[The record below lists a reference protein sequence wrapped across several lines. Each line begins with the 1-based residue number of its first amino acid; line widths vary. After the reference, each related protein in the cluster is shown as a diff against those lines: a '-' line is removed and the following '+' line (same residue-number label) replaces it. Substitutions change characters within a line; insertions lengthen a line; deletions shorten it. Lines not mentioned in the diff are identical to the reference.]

1 MEIVYPR
8 ACGVDVHKSF
18 IVAVICISESVK
30 PRYIKKRFSTFNNQL
45 IQFRQWLIDNNCQNV
60 CMESTGKY
68 YVPVYNAL
76 EDHISNV
83 VVANPKWVKAIKGEK
98 DDNKDAKWIADLFK
112 FGIVRSSYIPEK
124 NIRIL
129 REFTRYQFKLVNI
142 RSSEKNRFQN
152 ALTVGNCKIDLV
164 FSDVF
169 GKSASSIV
177 DTILSD
183 EPYTS
188 EDILS
193 KVHGRCKSSDEDILS
208 AVEGT
213 DLNHYQKSRIR
224 IVQKHMEYVDSLLDE
239 IQHHINI
246 MVSAYENYIQLLMTI
261 PGVSRKSAIIIIS
274 ELGIDVSQWSSHRK
288 LAAWAG
294 LAPGCNESAGKKKS
308 VKISK
313 AGVYIKPCLVQVAH
327 AAVKDKN
334 CDYYA
339 DKFSRISKRR
349 GKKRAII
356 AIARKILV
364 AIYHILKTGEVFNPS
379 DMADVE
385 TTKQQRIEY
394 IKNNLRNAF
403 NQLSR
408 TGLSDEEILQFIIKK
423 SSNSPQTE
431 QPSIW
436 GKGLYALFQVK
447 HYFPFLF
454 FIQIKPQH
462 NIHKDTH
469 LQNPVH

>member
-18 IVAVICISESVK
+18 IVAVICISESIK

-45 IQFRQWLIDNNCQNV
+45 IHFRDWLIENNCHNV

-68 YVPVYNAL
+68 YIPVYNAL
-76 EDHISNV
+76 EGHIPNV

-124 NIRIL
+124 DIRIL
-129 REFTRYQFKLVNI
+129 REFTRYQYKLVNI

-152 ALTVGNCKIDLV
+152 ALTVGNCKLDLV
-164 FSDVF
+164 FTDVF

-193 KVHGRCKSSDEDILS
+193 KVHGRCKASSDDILS
-208 AVEGT
+208 SVEGT
-213 DLNHYQKSRIR
+213 NLNQYQKARIK

-239 IQHHINI
+239 VQHHIDMMI
-246 MVSAYENYIQLLMTI
+246 ESYENYIQLLMTI
-261 PGVSRKSAIIIIS
+261 PGVNRKSAIIIIS
-274 ELGIDVSQWSSHRK
+274 ELGIDVSQWSSARK
-288 LAAWAG
+288 LAAWAR
-294 LAPGCNESAGKKKS
+294 LAPGHNESAGKKKS

-313 AGVYIKPCLVQVAH
+313 ASIYLKPCLVQVAH
-327 AAVKDKN
+327 DAVKDKT
-334 CDYYA
+334 CSYYA
-339 DKFSRISKRR
+339 EKFGRISKRR

-385 TTKQQRIEY
+385 TTKEQRIAY
-394 IKNNLRNAF
+394 ITNNFRNAF

-408 TGLSDEEILQFIIKK
+408 TGLSEEEILSIIIKK
-423 SSNSPQTE
+423 SNNSPQTE
-431 QPSIW
+431 
-436 GKGLYALFQVK
+436 
-447 HYFPFLF
+447 
-454 FIQIKPQH
+454 
-462 NIHKDTH
+462 
-469 LQNPVH
+469 

>member
-18 IVAVICISESVK
+18 IVAVICISESIK
-30 PRYIKKRFSTFNNQL
+30 PKYIKKRFSTFNNQL
-45 IQFRQWLIDNNCQNV
+45 IQFREWLIENNCQNV

-68 YVPVYNAL
+68 YIPVYNAL
-76 EDHISNV
+76 ESHISNV

-124 NIRIL
+124 DIRIL
-129 REFTRYQFKLVNI
+129 REFTRYQYKLVNI

-193 KVHGRCKSSDEDILS
+193 KVHRGCKASSQDILS

-213 DLNHYQKSRIR
+213 NLNHDQKARIK
-224 IVQKHMEYVDSLLDE
+224 IVQKHMDYLDSLLDE
-239 IQHHINI
+239 VQQHIDL
-246 MVSAYENYIQLLMTI
+246 MVKSYENYIQLLMTI

-274 ELGIDVSQWSSHRK
+274 ELGIDVSQWSSARK

-313 AGVYIKPCLVQVAH
+313 AGIYLKPCLVQVAH
-327 AAVKDKN
+327 AAVKDKE
-334 CDYYA
+334 CSYYA
-339 DKFSRISKRR
+339 EKFSRISKRR

-385 TTKQQRIEY
+385 TTKEQRVAY
-394 IKNNLRNAF
+394 ITNNFRNAF

-408 TGLSDEEILQFIIKK
+408 TGLSEEEILNIIIKK
-423 SSNSPQTE
+423 SGNSPQTE
-431 QPSIW
+431 
-436 GKGLYALFQVK
+436 
-447 HYFPFLF
+447 
-454 FIQIKPQH
+454 
-462 NIHKDTH
+462 
-469 LQNPVH
+469 

>member
-18 IVAVICISESVK
+18 IVAVICISESIN

-45 IQFRQWLIDNNCQNV
+45 IQFRDWLIENNCHNV

-68 YVPVYNAL
+68 YIPVYNAL
-76 EDHISNV
+76 EGHIPNV

-124 NIRIL
+124 DIRIL
-129 REFTRYQFKLVNI
+129 REFTRYQYKLVNI

-152 ALTVGNCKIDLV
+152 ALTVGNCKLDLV
-164 FSDVF
+164 FTDVF

-193 KVHGRCKSSDEDILS
+193 

-213 DLNHYQKSRIR
+213 NLNQYQKARIK

-239 IQHHINI
+239 VQHHIDM
-246 MVSAYENYIQLLMTI
+246 MVESYENYIQLLMTI
-261 PGVSRKSAIIIIS
+261 PGVNRKSAIIIIS
-274 ELGIDVSQWSSHRK
+274 ELGIDVSQWSSARK

-294 LAPGCNESAGKKKS
+294 LAPGHNESAGKKKS

-313 AGVYIKPCLVQVAH
+313 AGIYLKPCLVQVAH
-327 AAVKDKN
+327 AAVKDKT
-334 CDYYA
+334 CSYYA
-339 DKFSRISKRR
+339 EKFGRISKRR

-385 TTKQQRIEY
+385 TTKEQRIAY
-394 IKNNLRNAF
+394 ITNNFRNAF

-408 TGLSDEEILQFIIKK
+408 TGLSEEEILSIIIKK
-423 SSNSPQTE
+423 SNNSPQTE
-431 QPSIW
+431 QPFIW
-436 GKGLYALFQVK
+436 GKGHYALFW
-447 HYFPFLF
+447 
-454 FIQIKPQH
+454 
-462 NIHKDTH
+462 
-469 LQNPVH
+469 

>member
-1 MEIVYPR
+1 MHGIHWQVLY
-8 ACGVDVHKSF
+8 S
-18 IVAVICISESVK
+18 CIQCIGK
-30 PRYIKKRFSTFNNQL
+30 P
-45 IQFRQWLIDNNCQNV
+45 
-60 CMESTGKY
+60 
-68 YVPVYNAL
+68 
-76 EDHISNV
+76 HISNV

-124 NIRIL
+124 DIRIL
-129 REFTRYQFKLVNI
+129 REFTRYQYKLVNI

-193 KVHGRCKSSDEDILS
+193 KVHRGCKASSQDILS

-213 DLNHYQKSRIR
+213 DLNHDKKARIR
-224 IVQKHMEYVDSLLDE
+224 IVQKHMDYLDSLLDE
-239 IQHHINI
+239 VQQHIDL
-246 MVSAYENYIQLLMTI
+246 MVKSYENYIQLLMTI

-274 ELGIDVSQWSSHRK
+274 ELCIVVSQWSSARK

-313 AGVYIKPCLVQVAH
+313 ARIYLKPCLVQVAH
-327 AAVKDKN
+327 AAVKDKS
-334 CDYYA
+334 CSYYA
-339 DKFSRISKRR
+339 EKFSRISKRR

-364 AIYHILKTGEVFNPS
+364 AIYHILKTGELFNPS

-385 TTKQQRIEY
+385 TTKEQRVAY
-394 IKNNLRNAF
+394 ITNNFRNAF

-408 TGLSDEEILQFIIKK
+408 TGLSEEEILNIIIKK
-423 SSNSPQTE
+423 SGNSPQTE
-431 QPSIW
+431 
-436 GKGLYALFQVK
+436 
-447 HYFPFLF
+447 
-454 FIQIKPQH
+454 
-462 NIHKDTH
+462 
-469 LQNPVH
+469 

>member
-18 IVAVICISESVK
+18 IVAVICISESVE

-431 QPSIW
+431 
-436 GKGLYALFQVK
+436 
-447 HYFPFLF
+447 
-454 FIQIKPQH
+454 
-462 NIHKDTH
+462 
-469 LQNPVH
+469 

>member
-1 MEIVYPR
+1 M
-8 ACGVDVHKSF
+8 HNSF
-18 IVAVICISESVK
+18 IVAVICISESIK

-45 IQFRQWLIDNNCQNV
+45 IQFRDWLIENNCHNV

-68 YVPVYNAL
+68 YIPVYNAL
-76 EDHISNV
+76 EGHIPNV

-124 NIRIL
+124 DIRIL
-129 REFTRYQFKLVNI
+129 REFTRYQYKLVNI

-152 ALTVGNCKIDLV
+152 ALTVGNCKLDLV
-164 FSDVF
+164 FTDVF

-193 KVHGRCKSSDEDILS
+193 

-213 DLNHYQKSRIR
+213 NLNQYQKARIK

-239 IQHHINI
+239 VQHHIDM
-246 MVSAYENYIQLLMTI
+246 MVESYENYIQLLMTI
-261 PGVSRKSAIIIIS
+261 PGVNRKSAIIIIS
-274 ELGIDVSQWSSHRK
+274 ELGIDVSQWSSARK

-294 LAPGCNESAGKKKS
+294 LAPGRNESAGKKKS

-313 AGVYIKPCLVQVAH
+313 AGIYLKPCLVQVAH
-327 AAVKDKN
+327 AAVKDKT
-334 CDYYA
+334 CSYYA
-339 DKFSRISKRR
+339 EKFGRISKRR

-385 TTKQQRIEY
+385 TTKEQRIAY
-394 IKNNLRNAF
+394 ITNNFRNAF

-408 TGLSDEEILQFIIKK
+408 TGLSEEEILSIIIKK
-423 SSNSPQTE
+423 SNNSPQTE
-431 QPSIW
+431 
-436 GKGLYALFQVK
+436 
-447 HYFPFLF
+447 
-454 FIQIKPQH
+454 
-462 NIHKDTH
+462 
-469 LQNPVH
+469 

>member
-45 IQFRQWLIDNNCQNV
+45 IQFREWLIENNCHNV

-68 YVPVYNAL
+68 YIPVYNAL
-76 EDHISNV
+76 EGHISNV

-129 REFTRYQFKLVNI
+129 REFTRYQYKLVNV

-193 KVHGRCKSSDEDILS
+193 KVHGRCKSSSEDILS

-213 DLNHYQKSRIR
+213 DLNHFQKERIR
-224 IVQKHMEYVDSLLDE
+224 IVQKHMDYVDSLLVE
-239 IQHHINI
+239 LQQHIDM
-246 MVSAYENYIQLLMTI
+246 MVAAYENYIQLLMTI
-261 PGVSRKSAIIIIS
+261 PGVDRKSAIIIIS
-274 ELGIDVSQWSSHRK
+274 ELGIDVSQWSSARK

-327 AAVKDKN
+327 AAVKDKE

-339 DKFSRISKRR
+339 NKFNRISKRR

-385 TTKQQRIEY
+385 TSKQQRIEY

-403 NQLSR
+403 HQLSH
-408 TGLSDEEILQFIIKK
+408 TGLTEEEILQIIIKK
-423 SSNSPQTE
+423 SNNSPQTE
-431 QPSIW
+431 
-436 GKGLYALFQVK
+436 
-447 HYFPFLF
+447 
-454 FIQIKPQH
+454 
-462 NIHKDTH
+462 
-469 LQNPVH
+469 

>member
-339 DKFSRISKRR
+339 DKFSKISKRR

-431 QPSIW
+431 
-436 GKGLYALFQVK
+436 
-447 HYFPFLF
+447 
-454 FIQIKPQH
+454 
-462 NIHKDTH
+462 
-469 LQNPVH
+469 

>member
-129 REFTRYQFKLVNI
+129 REFTRHQFKLVNI

-213 DLNHYQKSRIR
+213 DLNHYLKSRIR

-431 QPSIW
+431 
-436 GKGLYALFQVK
+436 
-447 HYFPFLF
+447 
-454 FIQIKPQH
+454 
-462 NIHKDTH
+462 
-469 LQNPVH
+469 

>member
-18 IVAVICISESVK
+18 IVAVICISESIK
-30 PRYIKKRFSTFNNQL
+30 PKYIKKRFSTFNNQL
-45 IQFRQWLIDNNCQNV
+45 IQFREWLIENNCQNV

-68 YVPVYNAL
+68 YIPVYNAL
-76 EDHISNV
+76 ESHISNV

-124 NIRIL
+124 DIRIL
-129 REFTRYQFKLVNI
+129 REFTRYQYKLVNI

-152 ALTVGNCKIDLV
+152 ALTVGNCKLDLV
-164 FSDVF
+164 FTDVF

-193 KVHGRCKSSDEDILS
+193 

-213 DLNHYQKSRIR
+213 NLNQYQKARIK

-239 IQHHINI
+239 VQHHIDM
-246 MVSAYENYIQLLMTI
+246 MVESYENYIQLLMTI
-261 PGVSRKSAIIIIS
+261 PGVNRKSAIIIIS
-274 ELGIDVSQWSSHRK
+274 ELGIDVSQWSSARK

-294 LAPGCNESAGKKKS
+294 LAPGRNESAGKKKS

-313 AGVYIKPCLVQVAH
+313 AGIYLKPCLVQVAH
-327 AAVKDKN
+327 AAVKDKT
-334 CDYYA
+334 CSYYA
-339 DKFSRISKRR
+339 EKFGRISKRR

-385 TTKQQRIEY
+385 TTKEQRIAY
-394 IKNNLRNAF
+394 ITNNFRNAF

-408 TGLSDEEILQFIIKK
+408 TGLSEEEILSIIIKK
-423 SSNSPQTE
+423 SNNSPQTE
-431 QPSIW
+431 
-436 GKGLYALFQVK
+436 
-447 HYFPFLF
+447 
-454 FIQIKPQH
+454 
-462 NIHKDTH
+462 
-469 LQNPVH
+469 

>member
-454 FIQIKPQH
+454 FIQIK
-462 NIHKDTH
+462 NH
-469 LQNPVH
+469 LHVLQ

>member
-18 IVAVICISESVK
+18 IVAVICISESIK

-45 IQFRQWLIDNNCQNV
+45 IQFRDWLIENNCHNV

-68 YVPVYNAL
+68 YIPVYNAL
-76 EDHISNV
+76 EGHIPNV

-124 NIRIL
+124 DIRIL
-129 REFTRYQFKLVNI
+129 REFTRYQYKLVNI

-152 ALTVGNCKIDLV
+152 ALTVGNCKLDLV
-164 FSDVF
+164 FTDVF

-193 KVHGRCKSSDEDILS
+193 

-213 DLNHYQKSRIR
+213 NLNQYQKARIK

-239 IQHHINI
+239 VQHHIDM
-246 MVSAYENYIQLLMTI
+246 MVESYENYIQLLMTI
-261 PGVSRKSAIIIIS
+261 PGVNRKSAIIIIS
-274 ELGIDVSQWSSHRK
+274 ELGIDVSQWSSARK

-294 LAPGCNESAGKKKS
+294 LAPGRNESAGKKKS

-313 AGVYIKPCLVQVAH
+313 AGIYLKPCLVQVAH
-327 AAVKDKN
+327 AAVKDKT
-334 CDYYA
+334 CSYYA
-339 DKFSRISKRR
+339 EKFGRISKRR

-385 TTKQQRIEY
+385 TTKEQRIAY
-394 IKNNLRNAF
+394 ITNNFRNAF

-408 TGLSDEEILQFIIKK
+408 TGLSEEEILSIIIKK
-423 SSNSPQTE
+423 SNNSPQTE
-431 QPSIW
+431 
-436 GKGLYALFQVK
+436 
-447 HYFPFLF
+447 
-454 FIQIKPQH
+454 
-462 NIHKDTH
+462 
-469 LQNPVH
+469 